1 MPSTQEVRIISGHYK
16 GRKLTIKDPAV
27 KPTPDRVR
35 ETLFSWLGPIVQ
47 NSNILDR
54 IC

>member
-35 ETLFSWLGPIVQ
+35 ETFRTFYRDGLS
-47 NSNILDR
+47 ILLTMDN
-54 IC
+54 